1 MKKILITLALSTLCF
16 SVSAKSITFGT
27 EATYAPFEY
36 YNENNQLV
44 GFDIDIARQICEI
57 KQLTCEFTNQAYD
70 SLIPSLRTRRI
81 DAAIA
86 GIDITPD
93 RAKQVDFTH
102 SYYDNAAEFF
112 ALKGKFNQID
122 ELAGKTVGVQNGT
135 THQKFLMEKFP
146 QIKLVNY
153 DSYQNAVLDLKSG
166 RIAAIFSDSAVGDE
180 WLEKETNLAI
190 VGDKVVDPDYFGSG
204 FGIAVRKGNTEL
216 LTQFNDALAE
226 MKSDGRYQQIY
237 NKWFAR

>member
-1 MKKILITLALSTLCF
+1 MKKVLLTLTLSSLCF
-16 SVSAKSITFGT
+16 SVWAKNITFGT

-36 YNENNQLV
+36 YNEANQMI
-44 GFDIDIARQICEI
+44 GFDIDIAHKICEI

-93 RAKQVDFTH
+93 RAKQVDFTQP
-102 SYYDNAAEFF
+102 YYDNAAEFF
-112 ALKGKFNQID
+112 ALKDKFSSINQ
-122 ELAGKTVGVQNGT
+122 LSGKTVGVQNGT

-180 WLEKETNLAI
+180 WLAKEDNLAI

-216 LTQFNDALAE
+216 LTQFNEALAA
-226 MKSDGRYQQIY
+226 MKKDGSYQQIH
-237 NKWFAR
+237 NKWFAQ